1 MNQQRTTGLKKKV
14 TKIFLAAAV
23 GLIIWSSAA
32 SAQESLGSLMEQSGS
47 DWIVGKWAGES
58 PDGQKYAIEYK
69 WELKPHVLSV
79 HFKGFDFEYHGI
91 IFYKAAEEQV
101 VQIGVDSN
109 GGNGK
114 GIWDAEYGKATM
126 KSEHA
131 GEDGEISRMGFVYSK
146 VDANTMKL
154 ELYGLDEYGT
164 LGDEP
169 GTTLEFKRQKQ
180 PEPKK
185 ATGSS
190 NSKSDEKKSQ

>member
-1 MNQQRTTGLKKKV
+1 MNPQSKTGLKRNV
-14 TKIFLAAAV
+14 TKIFLAAVV
-23 GLIIWSSAA
+23 GLIIWNSAA
-32 SAQESLGSLMEQSGS
+32 TAQESLGSLMEQSGCE
-47 DWIVGKWAGES
+47 WIVGKWAGES

-91 IFYKAAEEQV
+91 IFFNASEERV
-101 VQIGVDSN
+101 VQIGVDSR

-131 GEDGEISRMGFVYSK
+131 GEYGEVSRMGFIYSK
-146 VDANTMKL
+146 VDTSTMKL
-154 ELYGLDEYGT
+154 ELYGLDEYGA
-164 LGDEP
+164 LDNNP

-180 PEPKK
+180 PAPKK
-185 ATGSS
+185 STGSS
-190 NSKSDEKKSQ
+190 NSK

>member
-1 MNQQRTTGLKKKV
+1 MNQKRTTGLKNKV
-14 TKIFLAAAV
+14 TKIFLAV
-23 GLIIWSSAA
+23 VVSLIIWNSAA

-47 DWIVGKWAGES
+47 EWIVGKWAGES

-69 WELKPHVLSV
+69 WELKPYVLSV

-91 IFYKAAEEQV
+91 IFFNASEEQV
-101 VQIGVDSN
+101 VQIGVDSR

-114 GIWDAEYGKATM
+114 GVWDAEYGKATM

-131 GEDGEISRMGFVYSK
+131 GEYGEVSRMGFVYSK
-146 VDANTMKL
+146 VDAGTMKL
-154 ELYGLDEYGT
+154 ELYGLDEYGA
-164 LGDEP
+164 LDDNP

-180 PEPKK
+180 PAPKK

-190 NSKSDEKKSQ
+190 K

>member
-1 MNQQRTTGLKKKV
+1 MNPQSKTGLKRNV
-14 TKIFLAAAV
+14 TKIFLAAVV
-23 GLIIWSSAA
+23 GLIIWNSAA
-32 SAQESLGSLMEQSGS
+32 TAQESLASLMEQSGCE
-47 DWIVGKWAGES
+47 WIVGKWAGES

-91 IFYKAAEEQV
+91 IFFNASEERV
-101 VQIGVDSN
+101 VQIGVDSR

-131 GEDGEISRMGFVYSK
+131 GEYGEVSRMGFIYSK
-146 VDANTMKL
+146 VDTSTMKL
-154 ELYGLDEYGT
+154 ELYGLDEYGA
-164 LGDEP
+164 LDNNP

-180 PEPKK
+180 PAPKK
-185 ATGSS
+185 STGSS
-190 NSKSDEKKSQ
+190 NSK

>member
-32 SAQESLGSLMEQSGS
+32 SAQDSLQSLMEQSGS
-47 DWIVGKWAGES
+47 EWIVGKWAGES
-58 PDGQKYAIEYK
+58 PDGQKYTIEYK

-91 IFYKAAEEQV
+91 IFFKAAEEQV
-101 VQIGVDSN
+101 VQIGVDSR

-114 GIWDAEYGKATM
+114 GIWQAEYGKAIM

-131 GEDGEISRMGFVYSK
+131 EEYGEVARMGFVYSK
-146 VDANTMKL
+146 VDANTMKC
-154 ELYGLDEYGT
+154 ELYGLDEYGA
-164 LGDEP
+164 LDDDP
-169 GTTLEFKRQKQ
+169 GMTLEYKRQKQ

-185 ATGSS
+185 ATGS
-190 NSKSDEKKSQ
+190 

>member
-1 MNQQRTTGLKKKV
+1 MNPQRKTGLKRNV
-14 TKIFLAAAV
+14 ARIFLAAVV

-32 SAQESLGSLMEQSGS
+32 SAQESLASLMEQSGS
-47 DWIVGKWAGES
+47 EWIVGKWAGES

-91 IFYKAAEEQV
+91 IFFNASEERV
-101 VQIGVDSN
+101 VQIGVDSR

-114 GIWDAEYGKATM
+114 GIWDAEYGRATM

-131 GEDGEISRMGFVYSK
+131 GEYGEVSRMGFVYSN

-154 ELYGLDEYGT
+154 ELYGLDEYGA
-164 LGDEP
+164 LDDDP

-180 PEPKK
+180 PAPKK
-185 ATGSS
+185 TTGSS
-190 NSKSDEKKSQ
+190 NSK